1 MLANTGGTAVL
12 AENEALPAISNPL
25 SGALTCGNSVVTDP
39 AAAVD
44 EEEEEEEEEEAK
56 VAFPIK
62 VSAKLVDPVDRIN
75 TSAAAASLFVFS
87 TAI

>member
-12 AENEALPAISNPL
+12 AENEALPAISKPL

-44 EEEEEEEEEEAK
+44 EEEIEEEEAK